1 MGNATT
7 ISVGSRF
14 SVSELR
20 TESGCRRAF
29 NRLLDMSDDELAQQD
44 VAVVNLL
51 CATGLPSA
59 DPLDIPECLNQLDD
73 WTNYVYRET
82 IRGYPQ
88 YLANPDPN
96 KGSEAV
102 YKLWAL
108 MHAVR
113 ALSGIEARFM
123 SGKGIVNFQ
132 TIDTSMKP
140 TGGPYTNCVNSQVNF
155 IHGLLS
161 PRSLHCCASNPVLFA
176 AIGRRLGY
184 PVKIVLTVQH
194 IFNRWVDDTEQFNL
208 DGSMKHIGGD
218 EDHHYIDRWRP
229 WRDWERKSTA
239 FHRPL
244 TPREELATFMFNR
257 NICECA
263 NLRFDDA
270 LQSCKIAAKFQPDHY
285 GYVEDQWNIEGYKDW
300 KRRQEGIAWL
310 KPPPVAAT
318 PVAPPSPP
326 KNSTAINILQPLTLH
341 VPMQASNIQ
350 EVKLVFKKKE
360 PKP

>member
-14 SVSELR
+14 SVNDLR
-20 TESGCRRAF
+20 TEPGCRRAF
-29 NRLLDMSDDELAQQD
+29 SHLLTLSDEELAQQD
-44 VAVVNLL
+44 VAMVNLL

-59 DPLDIPECLNQLDD
+59 DPLDIPECLSQLDD
-73 WTNYVYRET
+73 WANYVYRET

-96 KGSEAV
+96 KGSDAV

-123 SGKGIVNFQ
+123 SGKTIENYQ

-140 TGGPYTNCVNSQVNF
+140 RGGPYKYRVNSQVSF

-161 PRSLHCCASNPVLFA
+161 PRSLGSCASNPVLFA

-194 IFNRWVDDTEQFNL
+194 VFNRWVDENETFNM
-208 DGSMKHIGGD
+208 DGSMKYIGGD
-218 EDHHYIDRWRP
+218 EDHDYIDRFRP

-263 NLRFDDA
+263 NLRYDEA
-270 LQSCKIAAKFQPDHY
+270 LESCKIAARFQPDHY
-285 GYVEDQWNIEGYKDW
+285 GYVEDQRNIEGYKDW
-300 KRRQEGIAWL
+300 KRRQEGMAWL
-310 KPPPVAAT
+310 NSPPIPTT
-318 PVAPPSPP
+318 PVAPQFPP
-326 KNSTAINILQPLTLH
+326 KHSPVINTSQPLTLH

-350 EVKLVFKKKE
+350 AVKLVFKKKE
-360 PKP
+360 RKP